1 MSRVAP
7 RKWRPPLA
15 LVLGC
20 TLAAVL
26 CLPLIGIVAV
36 RYLFPVMGYQ
46 EAVLFVG
53 VMVVI
58 VAAYV
63 GWVLWR
69 ILLRPVTALTAKAD
83 AIRAGEVAGLDP
95 LAHYGTAEM
104 RHLGQAMTEMGR
116 VLQDRETVIK
126 SYADH
131 VTHELTSPLT
141 TVQGAVELLESDLPE
156 AERRRLLARIGEAV
170 ARMRAL
176 LAAQRKLAKAADPVA
191 PGRVRLGA
199 VAPAALEVRTDGDV
213 PLPETV
219 MRAVL
224 EQLVSNAMA
233 HGATR
238 VWAVVAEDQLRIA
251 DDGPGISEGNR
262 ARAFDPYFTTRRD
275 QGGTGMGLSIV
286 RRLLES
292 QGATIRL
299 DDGPGAVFVIG
310 W

>member
-1 MSRVAP
+1 MSRIA
-7 RKWRPPLA
+7 RGKWRPPLA

-53 VMVVI
+53 VIVVI
-58 VAAYV
+58 IAAYV

-69 ILLRPVTALTAKAD
+69 ILLRPVTALAARAD
-83 AIRAGEVAGLDP
+83 AIRTGEAAGLDP
-95 LAHYGTAEM
+95 NAHYGTAEM
-104 RHLGQAMTEMGR
+104 RHLADAMAEMGR
-116 VLQDRETVIK
+116 VLQDREAVVK

-141 TVQGAVELLESDLPE
+141 TVQGAVELLDGDLPE
-156 AERRRLLARIGEAV
+156 AERGRLLTRIAEAV
-170 ARMRAL
+170 ERMRAL
-176 LAAQRKLAKAADPVA
+176 LAAQRQLAKAADPVA
-191 PGRVRLGA
+191 PGQVRLSA
-199 VAPAALEVRTDGDV
+199 VAPAALDVQQDGEV

-224 EQLVSNAMA
+224 EQLVSNATA
-233 HGATR
+233 HGAAR
-238 VWAVVAEDQLRIA
+238 IWAVVEKDHLRIA

-286 RRLLES
+286 KRLLES

-299 DDGPGAVFVIG
+299 DDGPGAVFVIS